1 MDYNIV
7 IVGAGPAGS
16 TTAYFLSKAG
26 YKVALIDKSKFP
38 RDKPCGGGLTGHV
51 LKRFKHIISDDV
63 IESFSYGG
71 TTYSPSLKNQ
81 IRYVSAKP
89 LTTLVLRKKFD
100 YGLVKKAI
108 EHGTDFIGGK
118 KVIDI
123 KVSSDK
129 VTVELDDERK
139 ISSDVL
145 VGADGVWSIVAK
157 KTNLSEKNP
166 LLSMSIVE
174 EYEVKEETMDKYFGK
189 ERLGY
194 IHSKFQN
201 LNGYGWVFPKKTHLN
216 IGLGEIAY
224 SNNKKKSNLK
234 EIYTEYIS
242 VLKTQKII
250 PENIKINKIKGGVLP
265 VIPNKKTYANRVLL
279 VGDAGGFINP
289 ASGEGIYYAM
299 ASGEI
304 AAKTIIKALDLEDTS
319 EKFLSTYQKN
329 WKRDF
334 GKDLKLFYLIS
345 KRQRSPQKSERNLIL
360 LKKDKKFRQLIF
372 ESMSGNLNVNKY
384 KWKILRRYIYCSIKY
399 LFSKSEVK

>member
-1 MDYNIV
+1 MDYAIV

-16 TTAYFLSKAG
+16 TTAYFLSKMG

-51 LKRFKHIISDDV
+51 LKRFKHMLSDDV
-63 IESFSYGG
+63 IETFSYGG
-71 TTYSPSLKNQ
+71 ITYSPSLKNQ
-81 IRYVSAKP
+81 IKYVSEKP

-108 EHGTDFIGGK
+108 EQGTDFIDGK
-118 KVIDI
+118 KVIDV

-129 VTVELDDERK
+129 VTVKLDDKRK
-139 ISSDVL
+139 ISSDIL
-145 VGADGVWSIVAK
+145 VGADGVWSTVAK
-157 KTNLSEKNP
+157 KTNLMEKNP
-166 LLSMSIVE
+166 LLGMSVVE

-194 IHSKFQN
+194 IHSKFKN
-201 LNGYGWVFPKKTHLN
+201 LTGYGWVFPKKTHLN
-216 IGLGEIAY
+216 IGLGEIGHIH
-224 SNNKKKSNLK
+224 NKKTSNLK
-234 EIYTEYIS
+234 ELYAEYICL
-242 VLKTQKII
+242 LKKQKLI
-250 PENIKINKIKGGVLP
+250 PENIKINKITGGALP
-265 VIPNKKTYANRVLL
+265 VIPHKKTYANRVLL

-304 AAKTIIKALDLEDTS
+304 AAKTIKRALDSEDTS
-319 EKFLSTYQKN
+319 EKFLSNYQKS

-334 GKDLKLFYLIS
+334 GKDLKLLYWVS
-345 KRQRSPQKSERNLIL
+345 KWQRSSKKSERNLIL
-360 LKKDKKFRQLIF
+360 LKKDKKFRQLVI
-372 ESMSGNLNVNKY
+372 ESMSGNLNLDKY
-384 KWKILRRYIYCSIKY
+384 KWKIIRRYIYCSIKF